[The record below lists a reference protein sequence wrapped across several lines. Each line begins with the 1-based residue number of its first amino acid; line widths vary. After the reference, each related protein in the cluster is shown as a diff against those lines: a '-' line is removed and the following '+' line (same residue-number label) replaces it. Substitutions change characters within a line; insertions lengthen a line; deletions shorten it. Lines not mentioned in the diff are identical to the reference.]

1 MTRTPGNTPLD
12 GEILMPEPV
21 MDADDAAQRE
31 NAVKKGFWRTLK
43 RAARQI
49 PFTHD
54 LAAAYYCAIDPEV
67 PFRVRATLLGAL
79 AYFVAP
85 IDALPD
91 IILGIG
97 FTDDAT
103 VLVGAISMVAA
114 HITAAHRE
122 RAKQALA
129 E

>member
-1 MTRTPGNTPLD
+1 MSRSPLD

-21 MDADDAAQRE
+21 LDADDAAAR
-31 NAVKKGFWRTLK
+31 AKVVKRGFWRTLK

-54 LAAAYYCAIDPEV
+54 LVAAYYCAMDPEV
-67 PFRVRATLLGAL
+67 PFRVRATLLAAL

-91 IILGIG
+91 VILGIG
-97 FTDDAT
+97 FADDAT
-103 VLVGAISMVAA
+103 VLVGAISMMAA

-122 RAKQALA
+122 RAKKALA